1 MDDVCIAFSD
11 QLPRGAAAREH
22 GDRCHMRHRE
32 GDLRSRLHLTATV
45 GVLLLSAC
53 TGDPAVEPSLTPT
66 PSAAAA
72 PTGVVASPS
81 PSEMVTTS
89 VEADIEA
96 AYQRYLDSTVDA
108 MESGDPAMIEGA
120 RGQALTAAQAR
131 VAAITSQER
140 IAKGALRPAI
150 QSLDIED
157 DAAELRDC
165 YAADLTEH
173 DRGTDE
179 QLADRG
185 GTRFAAT
192 VQLELDDDG
201 WAVVEF
207 HQGEFCVPEEFADEI
222 EDRYLAFWNAVSTA
236 GSPPD
241 PDHPDLADTA
251 ADEQLDGLR
260 EQLTGFR
267 DAGQEIRD
275 ETVSHPEAVQMS
287 DGDSVAVVRDCRE
300 LDPEGG
306 IYDTETG
313 ELVHGG
319 AEPGQRDLW
328 ETRLEL
334 IDDTW
339 KVVDADLIEEDSGC
353 EPADS

>member
-1 MDDVCIAFSD
+1 MDDACIAFSD
-11 QLPRGAAAREH
+11 RSLRGAAAREH
-22 GDRCHMRHRE
+22 GGRCHMRHRE
-32 GDLRSRLHLTATV
+32 GHLRNRLHLTATV

-53 TGDPAVEPSLTPT
+53 TGGPTADPSPTPT
-66 PSAAAA
+66 PSAATS
-72 PTGVVASPS
+72 PTEVASPS
-81 PSEMVTTS
+81 PSEVVSTS
-89 VEADIEA
+89 AEADVEA
-96 AYQRYLDSTVDA
+96 AYQRYLDSTVAA

-131 VAAITSQER
+131 VAALTSQER
-140 IAKGALRPAI
+140 IAKGVFRPAI
-150 QSLDIED
+150 QSLGIED
-157 DAAELRDC
+157 DVAQLGDC

-173 DRGTDE
+173 DRDTDE

-192 VQLELDDDG
+192 VALELDDDG
-201 WAVVEF
+201 WTVVEF
-207 HQGEFCVPEEFADEI
+207 HQGEFCVPEELANEV
-222 EDRYLAFWNAVSTA
+222 EARYLAFWSAVGAA

-251 ADEQLDGLR
+251 AGEQLDGLR
-260 EQLTGFR
+260 EQLSGFR
-267 DAGQEIRD
+267 DAGHEIRD
-275 ETVSHPEAVQMS
+275 ETVSHAEAVQIS
-287 DGDSVAVVRDCRE
+287 DDDSVALVRDCRD

-306 IYDTETG
+306 IYDSETG

-334 IDDTW
+334 IDGTW